1 MDGTFR
7 KIEIKVN
14 APGNPKVRTRSGYYA
29 SQDRN
34 AGKGP
39 ASK

>member
-1 MDGTFR
+1 MDGTYR

-29 SQDRN
+29 TQDQ
-34 AGKGP
+34 ASGKGS